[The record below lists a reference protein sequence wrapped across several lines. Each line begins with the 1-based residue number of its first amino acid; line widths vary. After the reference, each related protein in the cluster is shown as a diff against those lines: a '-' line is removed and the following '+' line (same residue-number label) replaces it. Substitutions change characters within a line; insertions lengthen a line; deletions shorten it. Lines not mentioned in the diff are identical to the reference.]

1 MIWVVWIIDI
11 EINRIKESPI
21 FDLYTHYYLIL
32 KKKTTTIIQDEM
44 IVFQQTVLRQIGS
57 YLSRYTSN
65 YISHPILKNW
75 FNMNHRPKYK
85 MQNYKI
91 SRREHKRKFAY
102 FVRQK
107 YVRPYDLWRKKLTSS
122 KSKTFAFPKIRLK
135 EWGREIENK
144 VSAMNLLHYY

>member
-1 MIWVVWIIDI
+1 MDRGAWWATVHGVAKIQTRLSDLHFTQA
-11 EINRIKESPI
+11 RICR
-21 FDLYTHYYLIL
+21 
-32 KKKTTTIIQDEM
+32 EM